1 MKKQKIRRRHP
12 KLIIFLLIL
21 LALGIFYGWGS
32 FYYQRDRQ
40 IDRIVANL
48 CNPKVDMTDDVE
60 ATNPDM
66 NVTENSLKPLQH
78 YFKNNRHAAQTL
90 KLNLRKGN
98 DSDQISL
105 IQSGTH
111 WLLFPRY
118 QIKVQVYRPQV
129 ETNHSNSFLLVN
141 NENYGQMEGAGQN
154 YYKALGMVFPGRY
167 HLVVNTKASGRRLKA
182 NSVVNIWS
190 NTTVNMK
197 IKTGTFQVRSVP
209 NGIVY
214 INDHK
219 AKKLDNNG
227 QAVFK
232 NYPLAKNMELYV
244 RSTYHGK
251 KIRSYTVRDLSSSID
266 SEFSQSDDNT
276 SDYSGA
282 INYNGNAA
290 KDVYQDIEG
299 DYIVNPIWPG
309 LATQKEVEQILTAN
323 FKRVDANDFVNDKDN
338 QGYKT
343 LKKQN
348 KLFTKDKK
356 HLKITVHVDKVLP
369 AGNDYTE
376 IAYQVVYKY
385 RHRSKKKKKVIS
397 YAQGI
402 FHNEKNVQLIDK
414 IGTEVIK

>member
-356 HLKITVHVDKVLP
+356 HLKITVHVGKVLP

>member
-1 MKKQKIRRRHP
+1 
-12 KLIIFLLIL
+12 
-21 LALGIFYGWGS
+21 
-32 FYYQRDRQ
+32 
-40 IDRIVANL
+40 
-48 CNPKVDMTDDVE
+48 MTDDVE

-356 HLKITVHVDKVLP
+356 HLKITVHVGKVLP